1 MPRLVKEVVVDAPI
15 IIKRETAI
23 DILFVKMTDEAD
35 SYDRIE
41 RWSQEHISAGSDF
54 LFDPKLF
61 QKALEEVCSE
71 HQFKFE
77 VSDERVI

>member
-1 MPRLVKEVVVDAPI
+1 
-15 IIKRETAI
+15 
-23 DILFVKMTDEAD
+23 MTDEAD

-54 LFDPKLF
+54 LFDPKMF
-61 QKALEEVCSE
+61 RQALEEVCSE

-77 VSDERVI
+77 VSDERVQIIFHFSVFAPPWL

>member
-1 MPRLVKEVVVDAPI
+1 
-15 IIKRETAI
+15 
-23 DILFVKMTDEAD
+23 MTDEAD

-71 HQFKFE
+71 HNFKFE
-77 VSDERVI
+77 VSDDRAV